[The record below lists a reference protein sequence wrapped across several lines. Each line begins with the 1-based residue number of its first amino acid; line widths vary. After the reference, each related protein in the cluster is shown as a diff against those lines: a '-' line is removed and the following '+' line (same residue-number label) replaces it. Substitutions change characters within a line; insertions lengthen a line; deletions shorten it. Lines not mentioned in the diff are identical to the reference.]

1 MIVGTAG
8 HIDHGKT
15 TLVRA
20 LTGVDTDR
28 LEEEKVRGISIEL
41 GYAYVPIESAT
52 IRNEGLAGD
61 DMLGFVDVPGHERL
75 IHTMAAG
82 ASGIDFALLVIAA
95 DDGVMPQTREHLA
108 ILGLLGVTRGAI
120 ALTKAD
126 RVDPVRL
133 SEVLAEVSAALAA
146 TALRDAPIFPV
157 DARQAGDS
165 RIVALRDYLHAT
177 AATMPARRDD
187 GLFRLAVDRVFT
199 LPGHGTMVTGTVFSG
214 KVDTGDAV
222 TLMPADRPVRV
233 RSIHAQNR
241 PAESGRAGQ
250 RCALNLAGVATQDIG
265 RGDWIADPRLL
276 APSQRIDVSLQLLD
290 DADIHLSQWSPLHVH
305 IGTAHSITNVVPLDG
320 EDFTTGQT
328 GRAQFV
334 FAAPMCAVPGDRFI
348 VRNAQATRTV
358 GGGVVL
364 DPYAPSRRRR
374 SPQRLAYL
382 TSIESLLADGD
393 IAPLLRHAPYGART
407 SELTRLTG
415 APHERLTIPSEAMTV
430 DCALDGGDR
439 VVILRS
445 HWQAL
450 RERVIEALREFHS
463 HSPDEPGP
471 DSARLRRIATPE
483 LADALWR
490 ALIGELTRD
499 GSVRRN
505 TAWLHLPGHSLTLSE
520 GDEALAQRL
529 LPLIAGGRFDP
540 PWVRDLGRSVREE
553 EDRVRRVLNNLV
565 RQGRLFQV
573 VKDLFYAEPAMREL
587 ADVINSLASEAGGV
601 EAARFRDAI
610 GVGRKRAIQILEFFD
625 RLGYTRRVRSAHV
638 LRAGARWFTGP

>member
-20 LTGVDTDR
+20 LTGVDADR
-28 LEEEKVRGISIEL
+28 LKEEKERGISIEL
-41 GYAYVPIESAT
+41 GYAYVPIEPAAAGT
-52 IRNEGLAGD
+52 AGLAGD

-75 IHTMAAG
+75 VHTMAAG

-108 ILGLLGVTRGAI
+108 ILGLLGITRGAI

-126 RVDPVRL
+126 RVDPERL
-133 SEVLAEVSAALAA
+133 TGVQAEITAAVAA
-146 TALRDAPIFPV
+146 TVLSGAPIFPL

-165 RIVALRDYLHAT
+165 GVMALRDHLHAA
-177 AATMPARRDD
+177 AATTPLRRDD

-214 KVDTGDAV
+214 KVATGDALM
-222 TLMPADRPVRV
+222 LMPAEKPVRV

-250 RCALNLAGVATQDIG
+250 RCALNLAGVGTADIE

-276 APSQRIDVSLQLLD
+276 APSQRIDVRLQLLD
-290 DADIHLSQWSPLHVH
+290 DAGIVLSQWSPLHVH

-320 EDFTTGQT
+320 DDLVPGKTA
-328 GRAQFV
+328 RVQFV

-364 DPYAPSRRRR
+364 DPYAPSRKRR
-374 SPQRLAYL
+374 SPQRLAWL
-382 TSIESLLADGD
+382 ASVESMLADRNT
-393 IAPLLRHAPYGART
+393 APLLQHAPYGTRS

-415 APHERLTIPSEAMTV
+415 VPREQLTLPSDAMII

-439 VVILRS
+439 LVILQP

-450 RERVIEALREFHS
+450 RERVVAALGEFHM

-471 DSARLRRIATPE
+471 DSARLRRISAPD
-483 LADALWR
+483 LPDPLWR
-490 ALIGELTRD
+490 VLIGELTRD
-499 GSVRRN
+499 GSVLRN
-505 TAWLHLPGHSLTLSE
+505 TTWLHLPGHALALSE
-520 GDEALAQRL
+520 ADEALAQRL
-529 LPLIAGGRFDP
+529 LPLIAAGRFDP
-540 PWVRDLGRSVREE
+540 PWVRDLARSVREAE
-553 EDRVRRVLNNLV
+553 ERVRRVLNDLV

-573 VKDLFYAEPAMREL
+573 VKDLFYSEPAVREL
-587 ADVINSLASEAGGV
+587 AGIINALASEGGGV
-601 EAARFRDAI
+601 EAGHFRDAI
-610 GVGRKRAIQILEFFD
+610 GVGRKRAIQILEFLD

-638 LRAGARWFTGP
+638 LRKDARWFAG